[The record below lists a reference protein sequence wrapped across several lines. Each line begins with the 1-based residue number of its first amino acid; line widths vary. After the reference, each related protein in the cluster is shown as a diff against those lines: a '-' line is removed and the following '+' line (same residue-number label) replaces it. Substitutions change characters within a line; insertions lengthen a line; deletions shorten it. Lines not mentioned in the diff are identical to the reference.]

1 MFISPK
7 WVLDNSVRLVYES
20 RYLNISYTPLLVDE
34 PVTKLFLPESDQH
47 GGAKEKHNIHA

>member
-20 RYLNISYTPLLVDE
+20 RYLNISYAPLLVDE